1 MSTALSLRKWRPAP
15 LILASLGIHAGALLL
30 VLLAPAWWRWAL
42 GAVLMDHAVMFAASV
57 WPRSKLLGANL
68 VYLPVMAAQRGEVAL
83 TFDDGPDPV
92 VTPQVLDIL
101 AQHQVRATFFCI
113 GERAAAHP
121 DICRDIVARG
131 HAIENHGRYHRIH
144 TAFSGI
150 RGWMREIGEAQ
161 DMLERIT
168 GRRPQFF
175 RAHAGMRNPFLDP
188 VLHIHDL
195 TLASWTRRG
204 YDTRCRDADTVLSRL
219 TRNLAAGDIL
229 LLHDGHAARTAN
241 GTPVVL
247 EVLPRL
253 LTELAARSLHPVPLN
268 TACKPG

>member
-1 MSTALSLRKWRPAP
+1 MNTAVSLRKWRPAP
-15 LILASLGIHAGALLL
+15 FILASLSVHACALLL
-30 VLLAPAWWRWAL
+30 VLLAPAWWQWAL
-42 GAVLMDHAVMFAASV
+42 GAVLLDHAVIIAASL
-57 WPRSKLLGANL
+57 WPRSPLLGANL
-68 VYLPVMAAQRGEVAL
+68 VRLPSAAAQRGEVAL
-83 TFDDGPDPV
+83 TFDDGPDPQ

-113 GERAAAHP
+113 GEKAVAHP

-131 HAIENHGRYHRIH
+131 HTIENHGRYHRIYA
-144 TAFSGI
+144 AFSGI
-150 RGWMREIGEAQ
+150 GGWMREIGEAQ
-161 DMLERIT
+161 EMLEYIT

-188 VLHIHDL
+188 VLHTHDL
-195 TLASWTRRG
+195 SLASWTRRG

-247 EVLPRL
+247 EVL
-253 LTELAARSLHPVPLN
+253 
-268 TACKPG
+268 